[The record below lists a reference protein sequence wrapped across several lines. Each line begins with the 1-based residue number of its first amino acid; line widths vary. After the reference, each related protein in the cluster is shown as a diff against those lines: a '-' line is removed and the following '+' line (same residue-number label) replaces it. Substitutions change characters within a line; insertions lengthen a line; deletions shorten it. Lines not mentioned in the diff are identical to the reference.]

1 MRLALLLLLAL
12 VLNVV
17 DTSLA
22 KDPSEILNNLE
33 ILDTYGERMVD
44 WINAQNAGWTAEYK
58 PELFRR
64 LFNNG
69 QKLFGARI
77 VDKSVLPVLPSSNS
91 ATPPASFDSRSQWP
105 DCIGRVLDQ
114 GECGS
119 CWAFGTTETLSDRFC
134 IHSNGSINVQLA
146 ALDLTTC
153 DTQQDGCNGGDPFTA
168 WVYAKKTGIVTEACA
183 MYNKSIPTCEPSQEP
198 CLNFVP
204 TPKCPAPK
212 CDNGANW
219 DDDKHFAETAYS
231 LSSQISDIESDMV
244 TNGPVQAAFDVYE
257 DFLHYKSGVYR
268 HLTGKY
274 MGGHSVKMIGYGIA
288 NGTEFWNVQNSWTTT
303 WGDNGYFMIL
313 RGKDECGIEDGVVAG
328 LPKISS

>member
-1 MRLALLLLLAL
+1 
-12 VLNVV
+12 VV
-17 DTSLA
+17 IGNT
-22 KDPSEILNNLE
+22 EILNNLE
-33 ILDTYGERMVD
+33 NLDTYGQRMVD
-44 WINAQNAGWTAEYK
+44 WINAQNSGWTAEYK
-58 PELFRR
+58 PDLFRR
-64 LFNNG
+64 LFDNG
-69 QKLFGARI
+69 QKLFGVRI
-77 VDKSVLPVLPSSNS
+77 GDKNVLPVMTPSL
-91 ATPPASFDSRSQWP
+91 TPPPASFDSRTQWP
-105 DCIGRVLDQ
+105 TCIGRVLDQ

-134 IHSNGSINVQLA
+134 IHSSGSIIVQLA

-153 DTQQDGCNGGDPFTA
+153 DTQQDGCNGGDPYSA
-168 WVYAKKTGIVTEACA
+168 WLYAKKTGIVTEACA

-204 TPKCPAPK
+204 TPKCPAPN

-219 DDDKHFAETAYS
+219 DDDKHFADTAYS
-231 LSSQISDIESDMV
+231 ISSQISDIESDMV

-274 MGGHSVKMIGYGIA
+274 MGGHSVKMIGYGTL
-288 NGTEFWNVQNSWTTT
+288 NGTDYWNVQNSWTTT
-303 WGDNGYFMIL
+303 WGDDGYFMIL
-313 RGKDECGIEDGVVAG
+313 RGKDECGIEDGVCAG